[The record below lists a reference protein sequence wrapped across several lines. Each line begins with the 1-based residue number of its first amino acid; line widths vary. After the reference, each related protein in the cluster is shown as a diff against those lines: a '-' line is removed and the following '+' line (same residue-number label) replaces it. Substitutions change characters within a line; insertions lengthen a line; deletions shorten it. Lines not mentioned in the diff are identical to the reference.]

1 MIRRTGLRLVV
12 LATGAFLTAATAL
25 SFVPSNEWWIRIF
38 DFPRRQIAV
47 LLVVTSGVAFLTF
60 DPSGW
65 RGRGVIAVLIAAAAC
80 QIGRTLPYTPLAAVQ
95 VESGEPCASPS
106 TVRLLIANVEYDNHD
121 SDRLL
126 ALVREVDPDVVLLLE
141 PGARWEARMRQ
152 LERGWPH
159 VVRQPQEDT
168 WGLLL
173 YSRLALIDPEI
184 RFLVEPDIPSVRTR
198 LVLRSGEQVWL
209 YGLHPRPPRPGDDTD
224 ERDTELAIVARE
236 IRSLGQPVILA
247 GDLNDVA
254 WSRTTRRLQER
265 ADLLDPRI
273 GRGAYATF
281 SADLPAGFRWALDH
295 VFLTR
300 HFALC
305 RLARARHIGSDHFP
319 LVAELTLRAQAP
331 DNDTPHPPG

>member
-1 MIRRTGLRLVV
+1 MRLGV
-12 LATGAFLTAATAL
+12 LAFGALLTAATAL

-47 LLVVTSGVAFLTF
+47 LLVVTSGVAVRAFGVT
-60 DPSGW
+60 GW
-65 RGRGVIAVLIAAAAC
+65 RERGILAVLLGAAAC
-80 QIGRTLPYTPLAAVQ
+80 QAGRTLPYTPLAAVQ
-95 VESGEPCASPS
+95 VEAAERCDRRTA
-106 TVRLLIANVEYDNHD
+106 VRLLIANVEYDN
-121 SDRLL
+121 REAGALL
-126 ALVREVDPDVVLLLE
+126 ALVRQVDPDLVLLLE
-141 PGARWEARMRQ
+141 PGAWWEARLRP
-152 LERGWPH
+152 LERDWPH

-173 YSRLALIDPEI
+173 YSRLPLIEPEV

-198 LVLRSGEQVWL
+198 LVLPSGDQVWL

-224 ERDTELAIVARE
+224 ERDTELMIVARE
-236 IRSLGQPVILA
+236 IRSREEPSILA

-265 ADLLDPRI
+265 ADLLDPRV

-281 SADLPAGFRWALDH
+281 NADLPPGFRWALDH

-300 HFALC
+300 HFELC
-305 RLARARHIGSDHFP
+305 SLARLRHIGSDHFP
-319 LVAELTLRAQAP
+319 LLAEVMLRAPVARL
-331 DNDTPHPPG
+331 DRPPPLR